1 MFSGSA
7 SGCSA
12 TGSGAGLAVALVRVR
27 VAAGLAGCSSAFGAS
42 SALSCPAIAPSDT
55 GRLLTGAISGQL
67 KAEDAPKPEEQP
79 AKPAATRTRAKA
91 TTKPAPEP
99 VAEAPEQPEPE
110 NIPELP
116 EDEQELS
123 DPEPVTGGPFVP
135 RDKDGNELDH
145 KKIQVIAMQKG
156 LPAFKAALEMATG
169 GTVKA
174 LRDLEGQ
181 NMQGVYNYLM
191 QQPNAK

>member
-1 MFSGSA
+1 MEVIVKIEFGESVKNLFADLFKLVGQQPAVVVNNLPVSDGA
-7 SGCSA
+7 V
-12 TGSGAGLAVALVRVR
+12 TGQ
-27 VAAGLAGCSSAFGAS
+27 
-42 SALSCPAIAPSDT
+42 P
-55 GRLLTGAISGQL
+55 
-67 KAEDAPKPEEQP
+67 KAEEATKPEEQP

-91 TTKPAPEP
+91 AAKPAPEP
-99 VAEAPEQPEPE
+99 VVEQPEAEPE

-123 DPEPVTGGPFVP
+123 DPEPAADGPFVP
-135 RDKDGNELDH
+135 RDKDCNELDH

-174 LRDLEGQ
+174 LRDLEGE
-181 NMQGVYNYLM
+181 NMQRVYNFLM

>member
-1 MFSGSA
+1 MEVIVKIEFGESVKNLFAELFKLVGQQP
-7 SGCSA
+7 
-12 TGSGAGLAVALVRVR
+12 AVMVNNLPV
-27 VAAGLAGCSSAFGAS
+27 
-42 SALSCPAIAPSDT
+42 SD
-55 GRLLTGAISGQL
+55 GAITGQA
-67 KAEDAPKPEEQP
+67 KAEEATKPEEQP

-91 TTKPAPEP
+91 TAKPAPEP
-99 VAEAPEQPEPE
+99 VAEQPEVEPE

-123 DPEPVTGGPFVP
+123 DPEPVSEGPFVP

-145 KKIQVIAMQKG
+145 KKIQVLAMQKG

-174 LRDLEGQ
+174 LRDLEGE

>member
-1 MFSGSA
+1 MEVIVKIEFGESVKNLFAELFKLVGQQP
-7 SGCSA
+7 
-12 TGSGAGLAVALVRVR
+12 AVMVNNLPVSE
-27 VAAGLAGCSSAFGAS
+27 GE
-42 SALSCPAIAPSDT
+42 IT
-55 GRLLTGAISGQL
+55 GQL
-67 KAEDAPKPEEQP
+67 KAEEAPKAEEQP
-79 AKPAATRTRAKA
+79 AKQPATRTSAKA
-91 TTKPAPEP
+91 SAKPAPEP
-99 VAEAPEQPEPE
+99 VAEQPIAEPE

-123 DPEPVTGGPFVP
+123 DPEPAADGPFVP
-135 RDKDGNELDH
+135 RDKEGNELDH

>member
-1 MFSGSA
+1 MEVIVKIEFGESVKNLFA
-7 SGCSA
+7 E
-12 TGSGAGLAVALVRVR
+12 LLK
-27 VAAGLAGCSSAFGAS
+27 LAGQQ
-42 SALSCPAIAPSDT
+42 PAVVVNNLPVSDGVIT
-55 GRLLTGAISGQL
+55 GQL
-67 KAEDAPKPEEQP
+67 KAEETTKAEEQP
-79 AKPAATRTRAKA
+79 TKQPATRIRAKA
-91 TTKPAPEP
+91 AAKPAPEP
-99 VAEAPEQPEPE
+99 VAEQPAAEPE

-123 DPEPVTGGPFVP
+123 DPEPATDGPFVP

-145 KKIQVIAMQKG
+145 KKIQVLAMQKG
-156 LPAFKAALEMATG
+156 LPAFKAALETVTG

>member
-1 MFSGSA
+1 MEVIVKIEFGESVKNLFADLFKLVGRQSA
-7 SGCSA
+7 VVVNNLPVSEGEG
-12 TGSGAGLAVALVRVR
+12 TEQ
-27 VAAGLAGCSSAFGAS
+27 
-42 SALSCPAIAPSDT
+42 P
-55 GRLLTGAISGQL
+55 
-67 KAEDAPKPEEQP
+67 KAEEATKPEGQP
-79 AKPAATRTRAKA
+79 TKPVATRTRAKA
-91 TTKPAPEP
+91 AAKPSPEP

-123 DPEPVTGGPFVP
+123 DPEPATDGPFVP

-156 LPAFKAALEMATG
+156 LPAFKAALELATG

-181 NMQGVYNYLM
+181 NMQRVYNFLM

>member
-1 MFSGSA
+1 MEVIVKIEFGESVKNLFAELFKLVGQQPAVMVNNLPVSDGA
-7 SGCSA
+7 V
-12 TGSGAGLAVALVRVR
+12 TGQ
-27 VAAGLAGCSSAFGAS
+27 
-42 SALSCPAIAPSDT
+42 I
-55 GRLLTGAISGQL
+55 
-67 KAEDAPKPEEQP
+67 KAEEAPKVEEQP
-79 AKPAATRTRAKA
+79 SKQPATRTRAKA
-91 TTKPAPEP
+91 SAKPAPEP
-99 VAEAPEQPEPE
+99 VAERSVSEPE

-123 DPEPVTGGPFVP
+123 DPEPAADGPFVP

-145 KKIQVIAMQKG
+145 KKIQVVAMQKG
-156 LPAFKAALEMATG
+156 LPAFKAALESVTG

>member
-1 MFSGSA
+1 MEVIVKIEFGESVKNLFADLFKLVGQQP
-7 SGCSA
+7 
-12 TGSGAGLAVALVRVR
+12 AVVVNNLPVSD
-27 VAAGLAGCSSAFGAS
+27 G
-42 SALSCPAIAPSDT
+42 AIA
-55 GRLLTGAISGQL
+55 GQL
-67 KAEDAPKPEEQP
+67 KSEEAPKAEEQP

-91 TTKPAPEP
+91 TAKPAPEP
-99 VAEAPEQPEPE
+99 VAEQPEPEPE

-123 DPEPVTGGPFVP
+123 DPEPAADGPFVP

-156 LPAFKAALEMATG
+156 LPAFKAALETVTG

-191 QQPNAK
+191 QQPSAK

>member
-1 MFSGSA
+1 MEVIVKIEFGESVKNLFADLFKLVGQQP
-7 SGCSA
+7 
-12 TGSGAGLAVALVRVR
+12 AVVVNNLPV
-27 VAAGLAGCSSAFGAS
+27 
-42 SALSCPAIAPSDT
+42 SD
-55 GRLLTGAISGQL
+55 GAITGQL
-67 KAEDAPKPEEQP
+67 KTEDATKPEEQP

-91 TTKPAPEP
+91 TAKPAPEP
-99 VAEAPEQPEPE
+99 VAEQPEAEPE

-123 DPEPVTGGPFVP
+123 DPEPATDGPFVP

-145 KKIQVIAMQKG
+145 KKIQVLAMQKG
-156 LPAFKAALEMATG
+156 LPAFKAALETVTG
-169 GTVKA
+169 ETIKA

>member
-1 MFSGSA
+1 MEVIVKIEFGESVKNLFADLFKLVGQQPAVVVNNLPVSDGA
-7 SGCSA
+7 V
-12 TGSGAGLAVALVRVR
+12 TGQA
-27 VAAGLAGCSSAFGAS
+27 
-42 SALSCPAIAPSDT
+42 
-55 GRLLTGAISGQL
+55 
-67 KAEDAPKPEEQP
+67 KAEEATKPEEQP

-91 TTKPAPEP
+91 STKPAPEP
-99 VAEAPEQPEPE
+99 VAEQPEPEPE

-123 DPEPVTGGPFVP
+123 DPEPAADGPFVP

-156 LPAFKAALEMATG
+156 LPAFKAALDKVTG

-191 QQPNAK
+191 LCPNAK

>member
-1 MFSGSA
+1 MEVIVKIEFGESVKNLFADLFKLVGQQSA
-7 SGCSA
+7 VVVNNLPVSDGA
-12 TGSGAGLAVALVRVR
+12 TA
-27 VAAGLAGCSSAFGAS
+27 
-42 SALSCPAIAPSDT
+42 
-55 GRLLTGAISGQL
+55 GQL
-67 KAEDAPKPEEQP
+67 KVEEATKPEEQP
-79 AKPAATRTRAKA
+79 TKQPATRTRAKA
-91 TTKPAPEP
+91 APKPAPEP
-99 VAEAPEQPEPE
+99 VAGTPEQPEPE

-116 EDEQELS
+116 EDEKELS
-123 DPEPVTGGPFVP
+123 DPELATDGPFVP

-156 LPAFKAALEMATG
+156 LPAFKAALEVATG

-181 NMQGVYNYLM
+181 NMQRVYNFLM

>member
-1 MFSGSA
+1 MEVIVKIEFGESVKNLFADLFKLVGQQPA
-7 SGCSA
+7 VVVNNLPVPD
-12 TGSGAGLAVALVRVR
+12 GA
-27 VAAGLAGCSSAFGAS
+27 LAGAPV
-42 SALSCPAIAPSDT
+42 LSE
-55 GRLLTGAISGQL
+55 Q
-67 KAEDAPKPEEQP
+67 PKPEEQP

-91 TTKPAPEP
+91 SAKPAPEP
-99 VAEAPEQPEPE
+99 VAETPEQPEPE

-116 EDEQELS
+116 EDEKELS
-123 DPEPVTGGPFVP
+123 DPDPATDGPFVP

-156 LPAFKAALEMATG
+156 LPAFKAALETITG

-181 NMQGVYNYLM
+181 NMQRVYNFLM

>member
-1 MFSGSA
+1 MEVIVKIEFGESVKNLFAELFKLVGQQP
-7 SGCSA
+7 
-12 TGSGAGLAVALVRVR
+12 AVVVNNLPV
-27 VAAGLAGCSSAFGAS
+27 
-42 SALSCPAIAPSDT
+42 SD
-55 GRLLTGAISGQL
+55 GAITGQL
-67 KAEDAPKPEEQP
+67 KAEETPKPEEQP
-79 AKPAATRTRAKA
+79 AKQPATRTRAKA
-91 TTKPAPEP
+91 SAKPAPEP
-99 VAEAPEQPEPE
+99 VAEQPVAEPE

-123 DPEPVTGGPFVP
+123 DPEPAADGPFVP
-135 RDKDGNELDH
+135 RDKEGNELDH
-145 KKIQVIAMQKG
+145 KKIQVLAMQKG
-156 LPAFKAALEMATG
+156 LPAFKAALESVTG

>member
-1 MFSGSA
+1 MEVIVKIEFGESVKNLFAELFKLVGQQP
-7 SGCSA
+7 
-12 TGSGAGLAVALVRVR
+12 AVMVNNLPVSD
-27 VAAGLAGCSSAFGAS
+27 G
-42 SALSCPAIAPSDT
+42 AIA
-55 GRLLTGAISGQL
+55 GQI
-67 KAEDAPKPEEQP
+67 KAEEAPEAEEQP

-91 TTKPAPEP
+91 AAKPAPEP
-99 VAEAPEQPEPE
+99 VAEQPEAEPE

-116 EDEQELS
+116 EDEKELS
-123 DPEPVTGGPFVP
+123 DPEPATDGPFVP

-145 KKIQVIAMQKG
+145 KKIQVLAMQKG
-156 LPAFKAALEMATG
+156 LPAFKAALETVTG
-169 GTVKA
+169 GAVKA

>member
-1 MFSGSA
+1 MEVIVKIEFGESVKNLFADLFKLVGQQP
-7 SGCSA
+7 
-12 TGSGAGLAVALVRVR
+12 AVVVNNPLV
-27 VAAGLAGCSSAFGAS
+27 
-42 SALSCPAIAPSDT
+42 SD
-55 GRLLTGAISGQL
+55 GAITGQL
-67 KAEDAPKPEEQP
+67 KAEETPKPEEQP

-99 VAEAPEQPEPE
+99 VAETPEQPEPE

-116 EDEQELS
+116 EDEKELS
-123 DPEPVTGGPFVP
+123 DPEPATDGPFVP

-145 KKIQVIAMQKG
+145 KKIQVLAMQKC
-156 LPAFKAALEMATG
+156 LPAFKSALEMATG

>member
-1 MFSGSA
+1 MEVIVKIEFGESVKNLFADLFKLVGQQP
-7 SGCSA
+7 
-12 TGSGAGLAVALVRVR
+12 AVVVNSLPEPE
-27 VAAGLAGCSSAFGAS
+27 AAV
-42 SALSCPAIAPSDT
+42 T
-55 GRLLTGAISGQL
+55 EQ
-67 KAEDAPKPEEQP
+67 PKPEEQP

-91 TTKPAPEP
+91 TAKPAPEP
-99 VAEAPEQPEPE
+99 VAETAEQPEPE

-116 EDEQELS
+116 EDERELS
-123 DPEPVTGGPFVP
+123 DPEPATDGPFIP

-169 GTVKA
+169 GTVKV

-181 NMQGVYNYLM
+181 NMQRVYNYLI

>member
-1 MFSGSA
+1 MEVIVKIEFGESVKNLFADLFKLVGQQSA
-7 SGCSA
+7 VVVNNLPVSDGA
-12 TGSGAGLAVALVRVR
+12 VTGQV
-27 VAAGLAGCSSAFGAS
+27 
-42 SALSCPAIAPSDT
+42 
-55 GRLLTGAISGQL
+55 
-67 KAEDAPKPEEQP
+67 KAEEATKPEEQP

-91 TTKPAPEP
+91 AAKPAPEP
-99 VAEAPEQPEPE
+99 VAETPEQPEPE

-116 EDEQELS
+116 EDEKELS
-123 DPEPVTGGPFVP
+123 DPDPATDGPFVP

-174 LRDLEGQ
+174 LRDLEGE
-181 NMQGVYNYLM
+181 NMQRVYNFLM

>member
-1 MFSGSA
+1 MEVIVKIEFGESVKNLFADLFKLVGQQPAVVVNNLPVSDGA
-7 SGCSA
+7 V
-12 TGSGAGLAVALVRVR
+12 TGQ
-27 VAAGLAGCSSAFGAS
+27 
-42 SALSCPAIAPSDT
+42 P
-55 GRLLTGAISGQL
+55 
-67 KAEDAPKPEEQP
+67 KAEEATKPEEQP

-91 TTKPAPEP
+91 AAKPAPEP
-99 VAEAPEQPEPE
+99 VVEQPEAEPE

-123 DPEPVTGGPFVP
+123 DPEPAADGPFVP

-174 LRDLEGQ
+174 LRDLEGE
-181 NMQGVYNYLM
+181 NMQRVYNYLM

>member
-1 MFSGSA
+1 MEVIVKIEFGESVKNLFADLFKLVGQPSA
-7 SGCSA
+7 VVVNS
-12 TGSGAGLAVALVRVR
+12 LPV
-27 VAAGLAGCSSAFGAS
+27 
-42 SALSCPAIAPSDT
+42 SD
-55 GRLLTGAISGQL
+55 GAITGQL
-67 KAEDAPKPEEQP
+67 KAEEAAKPEEQP

-91 TTKPAPEP
+91 TAKPAPDP
-99 VAEAPEQPEPE
+99 VAEQPEPEPE

-123 DPEPVTGGPFVP
+123 DPEPAADGPFVP

-156 LPAFKAALEMATG
+156 LPAFKAALETVTG

-174 LRDLEGQ
+174 LRDLEGE

>member
-1 MFSGSA
+1 MEVIVKIEFGESVKNLFAELFKLVGQQP
-7 SGCSA
+7 
-12 TGSGAGLAVALVRVR
+12 AVMVSNL
-27 VAAGLAGCSSAFGAS
+27 
-42 SALSCPAIAPSDT
+42 PMSD
-55 GRLLTGAISGQL
+55 GAITGQI
-67 KAEDAPKPEEQP
+67 KAEEAPKAEEQP
-79 AKPAATRTRAKA
+79 AKQPATRTRAKA
-91 TTKPAPEP
+91 STKPAPEP
-99 VAEAPEQPEPE
+99 VAEQPVAEQE

-123 DPEPVTGGPFVP
+123 DPEPAADGPFVP
-135 RDKDGNELDH
+135 RDKEGNELDH

-174 LRDLEGQ
+174 LRDLEGE
-181 NMQGVYNYLM
+181 NMQRVYNFLM

>member
-1 MFSGSA
+1 MEVIVKIEFGESVKNLFADLFKLVGQQP
-7 SGCSA
+7 
-12 TGSGAGLAVALVRVR
+12 AVVVNSLPV
-27 VAAGLAGCSSAFGAS
+27 
-42 SALSCPAIAPSDT
+42 SD
-55 GRLLTGAISGQL
+55 GAITGQL
-67 KAEDAPKPEEQP
+67 KVEEGPKVEEQP
-79 AKPAATRTRAKA
+79 AKQPATRTRAKA
-91 TTKPAPEP
+91 SAKPAPEP
-99 VAEAPEQPEPE
+99 VAETPEQPEPE

-116 EDEQELS
+116 EDEKELS
-123 DPEPVTGGPFVP
+123 DPEPATDGPFVP

-145 KKIQVIAMQKG
+145 KKIQVLAMQKG

-181 NMQGVYNYLM
+181 NMQRVYNFLM

>member
-1 MFSGSA
+1 MEVIVKIEFGESVKNLFAELFKLVGQQP
-7 SGCSA
+7 
-12 TGSGAGLAVALVRVR
+12 AVMVNNLPV
-27 VAAGLAGCSSAFGAS
+27 
-42 SALSCPAIAPSDT
+42 SD
-55 GRLLTGAISGQL
+55 GAITGQI
-67 KAEDAPKPEEQP
+67 KAEEAPKAEEQP
-79 AKPAATRTRAKA
+79 AKQPATRMRAKA
-91 TTKPAPEP
+91 SAKPAPEP
-99 VAEAPEQPEPE
+99 VAEQPVAEPE

-123 DPEPVTGGPFVP
+123 DPEPAAEGPFVP

-156 LPAFKAALEMATG
+156 LPAFKAALETVTG

-174 LRDLEGQ
+174 LRDLEGK
-181 NMQGVYNYLM
+181 NMQDVYNYLM

>member
-1 MFSGSA
+1 MEVIVKVEFGESVKNLFADLFKLVGQQP
-7 SGCSA
+7 
-12 TGSGAGLAVALVRVR
+12 AVVVNNPP
-27 VAAGLAGCSSAFGAS
+27 VPEG
-42 SALSCPAIAPSDT
+42 AIA
-55 GRLLTGAISGQL
+55 GQL
-67 KAEDAPKPEEQP
+67 KAEEATKPEEQP

-91 TTKPAPEP
+91 TAKPAPEP
-99 VAEAPEQPEPE
+99 VAEQPVTEPE

-116 EDEQELS
+116 EDEKELS
-123 DPEPVTGGPFVP
+123 APEPATDGPFVP

-156 LPAFKAALEMATG
+156 LPAFKAALETVTN

>member
-1 MFSGSA
+1 MEVIVKIEFGESVKNLFADLFKLVGQQPAVVVNNLPVSDGA
-7 SGCSA
+7 V
-12 TGSGAGLAVALVRVR
+12 TGQV
-27 VAAGLAGCSSAFGAS
+27 
-42 SALSCPAIAPSDT
+42 
-55 GRLLTGAISGQL
+55 
-67 KAEDAPKPEEQP
+67 KAEEATKPEEQP
-79 AKPAATRTRAKA
+79 AKPSATRTRAKA

-99 VAEAPEQPEPE
+99 VAETPEHPEPE

-116 EDEQELS
+116 EDEKELS
-123 DPEPVTGGPFVP
+123 DPDPATDGPFVP

-181 NMQGVYNYLM
+181 NMQRVYNYLM

>member
-1 MFSGSA
+1 MEVIVKIEFGESVKNLFADLFKLVGQQP
-7 SGCSA
+7 
-12 TGSGAGLAVALVRVR
+12 AVVVNNLPV
-27 VAAGLAGCSSAFGAS
+27 
-42 SALSCPAIAPSDT
+42 SDGET
-55 GRLLTGAISGQL
+55 SEQP
-67 KAEDAPKPEEQP
+67 KAEETPKAEEQP
-79 AKPAATRTRAKA
+79 ARPAATRTRAKA
-91 TTKPAPEP
+91 ATKPAPEP
-99 VAEAPEQPEPE
+99 VAETPEQPEPE

-116 EDEQELS
+116 EDEKEIS
-123 DPEPVTGGPFVP
+123 DPEPATDGPFVP

-181 NMQGVYNYLM
+181 NMQRVYNFLI

>member
-1 MFSGSA
+1 MEVIVKIEFGESVKSLFADLFKLVGQQP
-7 SGCSA
+7 
-12 TGSGAGLAVALVRVR
+12 AVVVNNLPVSD
-27 VAAGLAGCSSAFGAS
+27 G
-42 SALSCPAIAPSDT
+42 AIA
-55 GRLLTGAISGQL
+55 GQL

-91 TTKPAPEP
+91 AAKPAPEP
-99 VAEAPEQPEPE
+99 VVETPEQPEPE

-116 EDEQELS
+116 EDEKELS
-123 DPEPVTGGPFVP
+123 DPDPATDGPFVP

-156 LPAFKAALEMATG
+156 LPAFKAALDKVTG

-181 NMQGVYNYLM
+181 NMQGVYNYLI

>member
-1 MFSGSA
+1 MEVIVKIEFGESVKSLFADLFKLVGQQP
-7 SGCSA
+7 
-12 TGSGAGLAVALVRVR
+12 AVVVNNLPV
-27 VAAGLAGCSSAFGAS
+27 
-42 SALSCPAIAPSDT
+42 SD
-55 GRLLTGAISGQL
+55 GAISGQL

-79 AKPAATRTRAKA
+79 AKQPATRTRAKVA
-91 TTKPAPEP
+91 AKPAPEP
-99 VAEAPEQPEPE
+99 VAEQPEVEPE

-116 EDEQELS
+116 EDEKELS
-123 DPEPVTGGPFVP
+123 DPEPATDGPFVP

-156 LPAFKAALEMATG
+156 LPAFKAALETVTG

>member
-1 MFSGSA
+1 MEVIVKIEFGESVKNLFADLFKLVGQQPAVVVNNLPVSD
-7 SGCSA
+7 G
-12 TGSGAGLAVALVRVR
+12 TIAGQ
-27 VAAGLAGCSSAFGAS
+27 
-42 SALSCPAIAPSDT
+42 I
-55 GRLLTGAISGQL
+55 
-67 KAEDAPKPEEQP
+67 KAEDAPKAEEQP

-91 TTKPAPEP
+91 AAKPAPEP
-99 VAEAPEQPEPE
+99 VAEQPEAEQPEAEQPEAEPE

-123 DPEPVTGGPFVP
+123 DPEPVAEGPFVP

-145 KKIQVIAMQKG
+145 KKIQVLAMQKG
-156 LPAFKAALEMATG
+156 LPAFRAALEMATG

-174 LRDLEGQ
+174 LRDLEGE
-181 NMQGVYNYLM
+181 NMQRVYNFLM

>member
-1 MFSGSA
+1 MEVIVKIEFGESVKNLFAELFKLVGQQPAVVVNNLPVSDGA
-7 SGCSA
+7 V
-12 TGSGAGLAVALVRVR
+12 TGQA
-27 VAAGLAGCSSAFGAS
+27 
-42 SALSCPAIAPSDT
+42 
-55 GRLLTGAISGQL
+55 
-67 KAEDAPKPEEQP
+67 KAEEATKPEEQP

-91 TTKPAPEP
+91 STKPAPEP
-99 VAEAPEQPEPE
+99 VAEQPEPEPE

-123 DPEPVTGGPFVP
+123 DPEPAADGPFVP

-156 LPAFKAALEMATG
+156 LPAFKAALDKVTG

-191 QQPNAK
+191 LCPNAK

>member
-1 MFSGSA
+1 MEVIVKIEFGESVKNLFADLFKLVGQQP
-7 SGCSA
+7 
-12 TGSGAGLAVALVRVR
+12 AVVVNNLPV
-27 VAAGLAGCSSAFGAS
+27 
-42 SALSCPAIAPSDT
+42 SD
-55 GRLLTGAISGQL
+55 GAISGQL
-67 KAEDAPKPEEQP
+67 KAEEAPKAEEQP

-91 TTKPAPEP
+91 TAKPAPAPDP
-99 VAEAPEQPEPE
+99 VAEQPEVEPE

-123 DPEPVTGGPFVP
+123 DPEPAADGPFVP

-156 LPAFKAALEMATG
+156 LPAFKAALETVTG

-174 LRDLEGQ
+174 LRDLEGG
-181 NMQGVYNYLM
+181 NMQRVYNFLM

>member
-1 MFSGSA
+1 MEVIVKIEFGESVKNLFADLFKLVGQQP
-7 SGCSA
+7 
-12 TGSGAGLAVALVRVR
+12 AVVVNNL
-27 VAAGLAGCSSAFGAS
+27 
-42 SALSCPAIAPSDT
+42 PAPE
-55 GRLLTGAISGQL
+55 GAITGQL
-67 KAEDAPKPEEQP
+67 KAEDATKAEEQP
-79 AKPAATRTRAKA
+79 AKQTSTRTRARA
-91 TTKPAPEP
+91 ATKPAPEP
-99 VAEAPEQPEPE
+99 VAETPEQPEPE

-123 DPEPVTGGPFVP
+123 DPEPATDGPFVP

-145 KKIQVIAMQKG
+145 KKIQVLAMQKG
-156 LPAFKAALEMATG
+156 LPAFKAALETVTG

-181 NMQGVYNYLM
+181 NMQRVYNFLM

>member
-1 MFSGSA
+1 MEVIVKIEFGESVKNLFADLFKLVGQQPAVVVNNLPVSDGA
-7 SGCSA
+7 V
-12 TGSGAGLAVALVRVR
+12 TGQ
-27 VAAGLAGCSSAFGAS
+27 
-42 SALSCPAIAPSDT
+42 P
-55 GRLLTGAISGQL
+55 
-67 KAEDAPKPEEQP
+67 KAEEATKPEEQP
-79 AKPAATRTRAKA
+79 TKPAATRTRSKA
-91 TTKPAPEP
+91 AAKPAPEP
-99 VAEAPEQPEPE
+99 VAEQQEAEQE

-123 DPEPVTGGPFVP
+123 DPEPATDGPFVP

-174 LRDLEGQ
+174 LRDLEGE
-181 NMQGVYNYLM
+181 NMQRVYNYLM

>member
-1 MFSGSA
+1 MEVIVKIEFGESVKNLFADLFKLVGQQPAVVVNNLPVSDGA
-7 SGCSA
+7 V
-12 TGSGAGLAVALVRVR
+12 TGQ
-27 VAAGLAGCSSAFGAS
+27 
-42 SALSCPAIAPSDT
+42 P
-55 GRLLTGAISGQL
+55 
-67 KAEDAPKPEEQP
+67 KAEEATKPEEQP

-91 TTKPAPEP
+91 TAKPAPDP
-99 VAEAPEQPEPE
+99 VAEQPEVEPE

-123 DPEPVTGGPFVP
+123 DPEPAADGPFVP

-174 LRDLEGQ
+174 LRDLEGE
-181 NMQGVYNYLM
+181 NMQRVYNFLM